1 MTKRLLII
9 DSNLYASRL
18 YHDLIRTDNI
28 ADIDTLTKV
37 IKDRLSLML
46 SRHQP
51 THVVSVYDVGKSTY
65 RTAIYP
71 NYKKNRKHNQEREL
85 FIRYFRTVIE
95 SSGVC
100 CISSEGVEAD
110 DIVATIV
117 NRRMD
122 IFGENIAT
130 VIDSSDKDFR
140 QLVSGSCSLFIREKK
155 WLYTQNAFMSYYHFA
170 PNRFPLFLALFGDV
184 GDSITPVLNKAPLES
199 KYEHLKGIFEMVA
212 RCHDQDSLLDWS
224 WEHYADHA
232 MAKKVINNA
241 DKLDRNIKLVT
252 LLNNIDISELTA
264 DRMDICH
271 IQR

>member
-37 IKDRLSLML
+37 IKDRLSWML
-46 SRHQP
+46 SRHHP
-51 THVVSVYDVGKSTY
+51 THVVSVYDVGKSAY
-65 RTAIYP
+65 RTTIYP

-85 FIRYFRTVIE
+85 FIRYFRAIME

-100 CISSEGVEAD
+100 CISAEGVEAD

-130 VIDSSDKDFR
+130 VIDIIYVR
-140 QLVSGSCSLFIREKK
+140 V
-155 WLYTQNAFMSYYHFA
+155 
-170 PNRFPLFLALFGDV
+170 
-184 GDSITPVLNKAPLES
+184 
-199 KYEHLKGIFEMVA
+199 
-212 RCHDQDSLLDWS
+212 
-224 WEHYADHA
+224 
-232 MAKKVINNA
+232 
-241 DKLDRNIKLVT
+241 
-252 LLNNIDISELTA
+252 
-264 DRMDICH
+264 
-271 IQR
+271 